1 LSFRNALM
9 NIYAKEANYHR
20 ADRSKMLLEDYLKA
34 ASDWIISDEELRK
47 VELKKLQIDE
57 FISLLL
63 SSNDKTS
70 RPT

>member
-1 LSFRNALM
+1 M